1 MEDLNDQIQQ
11 RLKKL
16 EELRSMGIEPYG
28 GRFKVHHK
36 AKSLQEQYHTAT
48 REDLEQQKISCVLA
62 GRILSL
68 RRFGKACF
76 SHLQDDTGRIQI
88 YFKEEILGQKQF
100 EVFERLDMG
109 DLVGVEGHLF
119 RTKTN
124 ELTVLVEKLTP
135 LAKSLR
141 PLPEKW
147 HGLTDIEL
155 RYRQRYL
162 DLLANPQIREVFRQ
176 RSRIIEF
183 FRSFLNQRG
192 FMEVETPMMQGVP
205 GGAAARPFVT
215 RHHALGTD
223 LYLRIAPELYLKRLV
238 VGGFERVYE
247 INRNFRNEGVSTIHN
262 PEFTMLEFYMAYAD
276 YQDLLPFTE
285 ELITGAA
292 QETLGSLKL
301 AYQGHEIDLT
311 PPWKRLNYVDAIIQY
326 NHLDAHWIPEPEQVR
341 KLAHKLKIEIR
352 AQEPVGKVLNE
363 VFATTVEP
371 HLTGPVFIMD
381 YPTDVS
387 PLAKRK
393 PDRPEFTE
401 RFELY
406 IAGREIAN
414 AFSELNDPLDQRK
427 RFEDQLKQRKA
438 GDLEAH
444 PMDEDYLRALEY
456 GMPPAAG
463 EGVGIDRLTM
473 LLTNQAS
480 IRDVILFPQMRPEK

>member
-16 EELRSMGIEPYG
+16 EELRAMGIQPYG
-28 GRFKVHHK
+28 GRFEVRHK
-36 AKSLQEQYHTAT
+36 AKALQEQYHTAT
-48 REDLEQQKISCVLA
+48 SGELEQHKISCTLA

-68 RRFGKACF
+68 RHFGKACF
-76 SHLQDDTGRIQI
+76 SHLQDDTGRIQV
-88 YFKEEILGQKQF
+88 YFKQDALGQKQF

-109 DLVGVEGHLF
+109 DLIGVQGHLF

-124 ELTVLVEKLTP
+124 ELTVLVEKLIL

-147 HGLTDIEL
+147 HGLTDIEM

-162 DLLANPQIREVFRQ
+162 DLIANPQIREIFRQ
-176 RSRIIEF
+176 RSRIIKAI
-183 FRSFLNQRG
+183 RIFLNQRG
-192 FMEVETPMMQGVP
+192 FMEVETPMMQAIP
-205 GGAAARPFVT
+205 GGANARPFVT
-215 RHHALGTD
+215 HHHALGTD

-247 INRNFRNEGVSTIHN
+247 INRNFRNEGISTIHN

-276 YQDLLPFTE
+276 YQDLIPFTE
-285 ELITGAA
+285 ELIAFVA
-292 QETLGSLKL
+292 KETLGTLKL
-301 AYQGHEIDLT
+301 TYQDHEIDLT
-311 PPWKRLNYVDAIIQY
+311 PPWERLNYLDAIIKY
-326 NHLDAHWIPEPEQVR
+326 NHLDPNWIPDSQQVR
-341 KLAHKLKIEIR
+341 ILAQKLKIEIKD
-352 AQEPVGKVLNE
+352 QEPVGKLLDQ

-371 HLTGPVFIMD
+371 HLTGPVFIID

-387 PLAKRK
+387 PLAKKK

-406 IAGREIAN
+406 ITGREMAN

-427 RFEDQLKQRKA
+427 RFEDQTKRRKA

-444 PMDEDYLRALEY
+444 QMDEDYLRALEY